1 MGCKITKKF
10 GVWSLEFEV
19 FLFLQKILKMKKLS
33 LLLIMLVA
41 AMIMQA
47 QVATNIYWVKF
58 TDKANSPYS
67 IDNPSEYL
75 SQRALERR
83 ARLGIEIDEYDIPV
97 NPQYL
102 QAVADC
108 GAQLLNPSKWLNGV
122 SVYTSS
128 QAVVD
133 AINALEFVEV
143 VRNCPNYPEAQRD
156 KEIWLA
162 NEMKESA
169 KTDVYRDYYG
179 GAHDQVFQIKANEL
193 HDMGFDGSGVYVAVL
208 DGGFVGTPD
217 QTCFDNMRAEGR
229 LLGIRDFVFGSTS
242 VYSQSTHGT
251 SCLSTMAAYDPNNMV
266 GTAPKASYLLLH
278 TEDGNG
284 ENIVEEYNWVSGAEY
299 ADSLGVDVCSTSLGY
314 IDFDMPQWDHPFEHF
329 DGHTAPMSIGAEIA
343 ASRGIICTNSA
354 GNEGAGTCTLGIPAD
369 AEHIITVGA
378 VNAAGQRADFSSCGP
393 TYDGRIKPDVMAM
406 GKDTYV
412 ASGYPG
418 WQPYYTGSGT
428 SFSNPVLAGAVA
440 CLRQAFP
447 EASVQEI
454 CDVLRAAGN
463 NAVNPNNYNGY
474 GIPDFKL
481 AYDMMLGS
489 VGETV
494 MENDMISVFPNPSKG
509 DVKVQLK
516 EGVDVTGMTL
526 YSVTGQV
533 LLNTSNISELEATLN
548 NFSSGVYTVKVDS
561 ESGSQTLKVV
571 LTR

>member
-1 MGCKITKKF
+1 
-10 GVWSLEFEV
+10 
-19 FLFLQKILKMKKLS
+19 MKKLS
-33 LLLIMLVA
+33 FLLILFVTA
-41 AMIMQA
+41 VIAQA
-47 QVATNIYWVKF
+47 QIATNIYWVQF

-67 IDNPSEYL
+67 INNPEEYL

-83 ARLGIEIDEYDIPV
+83 ARLNIAIDEYDIPV

-102 QAVADC
+102 QAVEAC

-122 SVYTSS
+122 SVYTNS

-143 VRNCPNYPEAQRD
+143 VRNCPDFPEAQRD
-156 KEIWLA
+156 KEIWME
-162 NEMKESA
+162 NEMKESG
-169 KTDVYRDYYG
+169 KPVVYRDYYG

-193 HDMGFDGSGVYVAVL
+193 HDMGYDGTGIYIAVL

-217 QTCFDNMRAEGR
+217 QTCFDNMREEGR
-229 LLGIRDFVFGSTS
+229 LLGVRDYVYGSTS

-251 SCLSTMAAYDPNNMV
+251 SCLSTMAAYDPDNMV

-314 IDFDMPQWDHPFEHF
+314 IDFDMPGWDHHFPDF
-329 DGHTAPMSIGAEIA
+329 DGHTAPMTIGSEIA

-354 GNEGAGTCTLGIPAD
+354 GNEGGGTCTLGIPAD

-378 VNAAGQRADFSSCGP
+378 VDASGHRASFSSVGP

-406 GKDTYV
+406 GEDTYV

-418 WQPYYTGSGT
+418 WQQYYNGSGT

-440 CLRQAFP
+440 CLRQACP
-447 EASVQEI
+447 SASVQDI
-454 CDVLRAAGN
+454 CDAVRAAGN
-463 NAVNPNNYNGY
+463 QANNPNNYNGY
-474 GIPDFKL
+474 GIPNFVAAL
-481 AYDMMLGS
+481 QIVGVEEIMM
-489 VGETV
+489 GEN
-494 MENDMISVFPNPSKG
+494 EIISVFPNPSKG
-509 DVKVQLK
+509 KVTISLK
-516 EGVDVTGMTL
+516 KGVTIDNIVLSDITGK
-526 YSVTGQV
+526 V
-533 LLNTSNISELEATLN
+533 LFNTVNINEIEMMVN
-548 NFSSGVYTVKVDS
+548 NLSSGVYTINAIS
-561 ESGSQTLKVV
+561 ENGSQTLKLV